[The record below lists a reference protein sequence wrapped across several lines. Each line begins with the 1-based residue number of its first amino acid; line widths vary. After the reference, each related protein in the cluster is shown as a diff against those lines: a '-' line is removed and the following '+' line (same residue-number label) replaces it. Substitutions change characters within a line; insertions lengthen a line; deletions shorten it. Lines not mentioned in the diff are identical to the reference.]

1 MNFFIFVAALFFTV
15 AVYELINL
23 FLVLLNGRRANV
35 ITFAVVEDGVNL
47 PNQRRRTTLEAILL
61 AVLPKRFD
69 PNVANTADVMALL
82 RRSGYYYANPGEFFA
97 AAIRDFSQYLI
108 VGGGLAVTLVIL
120 DMPIAAL
127 PILAVYIVLGLR
139 RPYTRL
145 KKIAKKRED
154 AMKNN
159 MLLGLS
165 VLEFLLSVSTGAQ
178 QAFTQTA
185 QIGGPFCNLLALLSA
200 QMTKLPPEDAVK
212 VVKAHLP
219 NPRDVEANLFLNDV
233 LAYFKESRR
242 ILSGVI
248 SPASFCAS
256 PCFGCHRGARGSGPS
271 ACQPVRDLRH
281 CWFTVCSYPAVY
293 GFELLIASVG
303 GPPPLN
309 GM

>member
-15 AVYELINL
+15 ATHELIGM
-23 FLVLLNGRRANV
+23 FQVLISGRRTKV
-35 ITFAVVEDGVNL
+35 IHFAVVEDGINL
-47 PNQRRRTTLEAILL
+47 PAQRQRTTVEAILL

-69 PNVANTADVMALL
+69 PNVAKTTDIMDLL

-97 AAIRDFSQYLI
+97 AAIRDFSQYLLI
-108 VGGGLAVTLVIL
+108 GAGLAVALVIL
-120 DMPIAAL
+120 DMPIAAI
-127 PILAVYIVLGLR
+127 PILTIYIFLGLR

-145 KKIAKKRED
+145 KKIARKRED

-165 VLEFLLSVSTGAQ
+165 VLESLLSVSTSAQ

-200 QMTKLPPEDAVK
+200 QISKLPPEDAVA

-242 ILSGVI
+242 ILSGV
-248 SPASFCAS
+248 
-256 PCFGCHRGARGSGPS
+256 S
-271 ACQPVRDLRH
+271 ALRH
-281 CWFTVCSYPAVY
+281 SVHRLVLDATEERAALVRQRANLFGIFSIV
-293 GFELLIASVG
+293 GLLFALILPYMGLSF
-303 GPPPLN
+303 
-309 GM
+309 

>member
-1 MNFFIFVAALFFTV
+1 MNFIIFVAALFFTV

-23 FLVLLNGRRANV
+23 FMVLLNGRRTNIIHV
-35 ITFAVVEDGVNL
+35 PVPSNNDKL
-47 PNQRRRTTLEAILL
+47 PERRPHTVLDAILL

-69 PNVANTADVMALL
+69 PNVADMTDIMALL
-82 RRSGYYYANPGEFFA
+82 RRSGYYHANPGEFFA
-97 AAIRDFSQYLI
+97 AAIRDFSQFLI
-108 VGGGLAVTLVIL
+108 VGTGLAVALLIL
-120 DMPIAAL
+120 DMPIAAI
-127 PILAVYIVLGLR
+127 PILTIYIILGLR

-165 VLEFLLSVSTGAQ
+165 VLVSLLSVSTSAQ

-200 QMTKLPPEDAVK
+200 QISKMPPEDAVA

-242 ILSGVI
+242 ILSGVT
-248 SPASFCAS
+248 A
-256 PCFGCHRGARGSGPS
+256 
-271 ACQPVRDLRH
+271 LRH
-281 CWFTVCSYPAVY
+281 SVHRLVLDATEERAALVRQRANLFGIFAIV
-293 GFELLIASVG
+293 GLLFALILPYMGLSF
-303 GPPPLN
+303 
-309 GM
+309 

>member
-15 AVYELINL
+15 ATHELIGL
-23 FLVLLNGRRANV
+23 FQVLLNGRRSKV
-35 ITFAVVEDGVNL
+35 IHFAVVDDGINV
-47 PNQRRRTTLEAILL
+47 PTRRASTTIEAILL
-61 AVLPKRFD
+61 AVLPNRFD
-69 PNVANTADVMALL
+69 PNVAKTTDIMDLL
-82 RRSGYYYANPGEFFA
+82 RRSGYYYINPGEFFA
-97 AAIRDFSQYLI
+97 AAIRDFSQYLL
-108 VGGGLAVTLVIL
+108 VGAGLAVALVIL
-120 DMPIAAL
+120 DMPIAAI
-127 PILAVYIVLGLR
+127 PILVIYILLGLR

-165 VLEFLLSVSTGAQ
+165 VLESLLSVSTSAQ

-200 QMTKLPPEDAVK
+200 QISKLPPEDAVA

-242 ILSGVI
+242 ILSGVK
-248 SPASFCAS
+248 A
-256 PCFGCHRGARGSGPS
+256 
-271 ACQPVRDLRH
+271 LRH
-281 CWFTVCSYPAVY
+281 SVHRLVLDATEERAALVRQRANLFGIFAIV
-293 GFELLIASVG
+293 GLLFALILPYMGLSF
-303 GPPPLN
+303 
-309 GM
+309 

>member
-23 FLVLLNGRRANV
+23 FIVLLNERRANI
-35 ITFAVVEDGVNL
+35 ITFAVVEDGVRL
-47 PNQRRRTTLEAILL
+47 PAQRHRTTLEAVLL

-69 PNVANTADVMALL
+69 PSVADTTDIMALL
-82 RRSGYYYANPGEFFA
+82 RRSGYYHANPGEFFA
-97 AAIRDFSQYLI
+97 AAIRDFSQYLL
-108 VGGGLAVTLVIL
+108 VGTGLSVSLIIL

-127 PILAVYIVLGLR
+127 PILAIYILLGLR

-145 KKIAKKRED
+145 KRIAKKRED

-165 VLEFLLSVSTGAQ
+165 VLESLLSVSTSAQ

-200 QMTKLPPEDAVK
+200 QISKLPPEEAVA

-219 NPRDVEANLFLNDV
+219 NPRDVEANLFLNDI

-242 ILSGVI
+242 ILSGV
-248 SPASFCAS
+248 AA
-256 PCFGCHRGARGSGPS
+256 
-271 ACQPVRDLRH
+271 LRH
-281 CWFTVCSYPAVY
+281 SVHRLVLDATEERAALVRQRANLFGIFSIV
-293 GFELLIASVG
+293 GLLFALILPYMGLSF
-303 GPPPLN
+303 
-309 GM
+309 

>member
-1 MNFFIFVAALFFTV
+1 MNFFIFVAALFFAV

-23 FLVLLNGRRANV
+23 FQVLMNGRRTNV
-35 ITFAVVEDGVNL
+35 IVMPVVDDGVDL
-47 PNQRRRTTLEAILL
+47 PMQRRRTTVEAILL

-69 PNVANTADVMALL
+69 PNVADTTDVMALL

-97 AAIRDFSQYLI
+97 AAIRDFSQYLL
-108 VGGGLAVTLVIL
+108 VGTGLAVALVIL
-120 DMPIAAL
+120 DMPITAIPML
-127 PILAVYIVLGLR
+127 TIYIALGLR

-145 KKIAKKRED
+145 KKIARKREE

-165 VLEFLLSVSTGAQ
+165 VLESLLSVSTSAQ

-185 QIGGPFCNLLALLSA
+185 QLGGPFCNLLALLSA
-200 QMTKLPPEDAVK
+200 QISHLPPEDAVA

-242 ILSGVI
+242 ILSGV
-248 SPASFCAS
+248 
-256 PCFGCHRGARGSGPS
+256 S
-271 ACQPVRDLRH
+271 ALRH
-281 CWFTVCSYPAVY
+281 SVHRLVLDATEERAALVRQRANLFGIFSIV
-293 GFELLIASVG
+293 GLLFALILPYMGLSF
-303 GPPPLN
+303 
-309 GM
+309 

>member
-1 MNFFIFVAALFFTV
+1 MNLFIFVAALFFTV

-23 FLVLLNGRRANV
+23 FMVLLNGRRANV

-47 PNQRRRTTLEAILL
+47 PNQRRRTTLDAILL
-61 AVLPKRFD
+61 AVLPRRFD
-69 PNVANTADVMALL
+69 PSIADTADVMALL
-82 RRSGYYYANPGEFFA
+82 RRSGYYYINPGEFFA

-108 VGGGLAVTLVIL
+108 VGAGLAVALVIL
-120 DMPIAAL
+120 GMPIAAL
-127 PILAVYIVLGLR
+127 PILAIYIVLGLR

-145 KKIAKKRED
+145 KKIARKREE

-165 VLEFLLSVSTGAQ
+165 VLESLLSVSTSAQ

-200 QMTKLPPEDAVK
+200 QISKLPPEDAVA
-212 VVKAHLP
+212 VVRAHLP

-242 ILSGVI
+242 ILAGVM
-248 SPASFCAS
+248 A
-256 PCFGCHRGARGSGPS
+256 
-271 ACQPVRDLRH
+271 LRH
-281 CWFTVCSYPAVY
+281 SVHRLVLDATEERAALVRQRANLFGIFAIV
-293 GFELLIASVG
+293 GLLFALILPYMGLSF
-303 GPPPLN
+303 
-309 GM
+309 

>member
-23 FLVLLNGRRANV
+23 FMVLLNGRRANV

-69 PNVANTADVMALL
+69 PNVADTTDIMALL

-97 AAIRDFSQYLI
+97 VAIRDFSQYLI
-108 VGGGLAVTLVIL
+108 VGAGLAVALVIL
-120 DMPIAAL
+120 DMPIAAI
-127 PILAVYIVLGLR
+127 PILAVYILPGLR

-165 VLEFLLSVSTGAQ
+165 VLESLLSVSTSAQ

-185 QIGGPFCNLLALLSA
+185 QHLLGGIAMGELSICSQSGFAECTCGSTLVVDLGTFSSHLFDFCFAWSRFGLA
-200 QMTKLPPEDAVK
+200 P
-212 VVKAHLP
+212 
-219 NPRDVEANLFLNDV
+219 
-233 LAYFKESRR
+233 
-242 ILSGVI
+242 
-248 SPASFCAS
+248 
-256 PCFGCHRGARGSGPS
+256 
-271 ACQPVRDLRH
+271 
-281 CWFTVCSYPAVY
+281 
-293 GFELLIASVG
+293 
-303 GPPPLN
+303 
-309 GM
+309 